1 MRKSLTNGGEIV
13 YLCKHFKNA
22 PKKIDMSKMKLSE
35 FSFDLPEELIAEY
48 PADNRDEAR
57 LMVIHLKTG
66 KI

>member
-1 MRKSLTNGGEIV
+1 MTNGGEIV

-22 PKKIDMSKMKLSE
+22 PKKIDMSKMKLSQ

-57 LMVIHLKTG
+57 C
-66 KI
+66 